1 MPFATINPATGKT
14 EKEFPAHTP
23 EEVEAILDRAMAAY
37 AEYKTTT
44 YAERARHLIT
54 AAELLE
60 GEVPDVARILTTE
73 MGKTFAAA
81 KAEVS
86 KCAVGLR
93 WFADNAEAL
102 LADQEIATTGSR
114 SYVHYQPLGAV
125 LAIMP
130 WNFPMWQVIRFA
142 APALMV
148 GNVGLLKHASNV
160 PQTALAIEDLFRRAG
175 LPDGAFSNLFV
186 PSKDIAALI
195 HDPRIAAVTL
205 TGSEPAGMS
214 VAAAAGDALKKTVL
228 ELGGSDP
235 FIVLGSADLDAAVR
249 TAVTARVQN
258 NGQSCIAAKRF
269 IVTDDVADAFEERFI
284 ESMAELVVGDPFDPA
299 TNIGPIVSE
308 AQRDELVGQVEEAAA
323 TGRHGAHGQHAARRR
338 RLVVLADGALGHH
351 DRHGRGPRRDLRP
364 RGHGHTGPR
373 RGGGDRRRQ
382 RHAVRAGVERLDDRR
397 GGDRTVRGGDRGGGG
412 LRERHGGLH
421 ARAALRRDQEVG
433 LRAGALRARAQGI
446 HQPEDRLR
454 GVDGARRRA
463 LRQTGASADRCLGR
477 LVPRQTGAPCL

>member
-14 EKEFPAHTP
+14 EMEFPAHTP
-23 EEVEAILDRAMAAY
+23 AQVDAILDRAMATF
-37 AEYKTTT
+37 AEYRTTS
-44 YAERARHLIT
+44 YKERSRHLLT

-93 WFADNAEAL
+93 WFAENSEAL
-102 LADQEIATTGSR
+102 LADEPIATGGSK
-114 SYVHYQPLGAV
+114 SYVRYQPLGAV
-125 LAIMP
+125 LAVMP
-130 WNFPMWQVIRFA
+130 WNFPLWQVIRFA

-186 PSKDIAALI
+186 PSSEVAALI

-235 FIVLGSADLDAAVR
+235 FVVLASADLPAAVR

-269 IVTDDVADAFEERFI
+269 IVVDDVADEFESAFI
-284 ESMAELVVGDPFDPA
+284 ASMSSLVVGDPFDPA
-299 TNIGPIVSE
+299 TNIGPIVSA
-308 AQRDELVGQVEEAAA
+308 AQRDELVGQVEDARSQGATVHAGPPLPDGDGWWFAPTVLSGVTTDMPIAQVEMFGPVAMVIRVPDVAAAIEAANA
-323 TGRHGAHGQHAARRR
+323 SPFGLGSSVWGTDEGEIARC
-338 RLVVLADGALGHH
+338 
-351 DRHGRGPRRDLRP
+351 
-364 RGHGHTGPR
+364 
-373 RGGGDRRRQ
+373 
-382 RHAVRAGVERLDDRR
+382 VE
-397 GGDRTVRGGDRGGGG
+397 GM
-412 LRERHGGLH
+412 E
-421 ARAALRRDQEVG
+421 
-433 LRAGALRARAQGI
+433 AGAVFVNAMVASMPELPFGGI
-446 HQPEDRLR
+446 KRSGYGREL
-454 GVDGARRRA
+454 
-463 LRQTGASADRCLGR
+463 SELG
-477 LVPRQTGAPCL
+477 LKEFANAKTVYVA

>member
-23 EEVEAILDRAMAAY
+23 EEVEAILAQAMVAF
-37 AEYKTTT
+37 AEYRTTT
-44 YAERARHLIT
+44 YKERARHLLT

-60 GEVPDVARILTTE
+60 GEVPVVARILTTE

-86 KCAVGLR
+86 KCAAGLR

-102 LADQEIATTGSR
+102 LADEPIATSGSS

-186 PSKDIAALI
+186 PSSEVAALI

-235 FIVLGSADLDAAVR
+235 FVVLASADLDDAVR

-269 IVTDDVADAFEERFI
+269 IVVDEVADEFESRFI
-284 ESMAELVVGDPFDPA
+284 ESMDTLVVGDPFDPA

-308 AQRDELVGQVEEAAA
+308 AQRDELVGQVEDALEP
-323 TGRHGAHGQHAARRR
+323 GRHGPQRRHDPRAATAGGSPRPSSAASRPTCRSPRSRCSVPSPWSSASPMPTPPSPPPTTRSFGLGSSVWGVRRER
-338 RLVVLADGALGHH
+338 
-351 DRHGRGPRRDLRP
+351 DR
-364 RGHGHTGPR
+364 
-373 RGGGDRRRQ
+373 
-382 RHAVRAGVERLDDRR
+382 E
-397 GGDRTVRGGDRGGGG
+397 VRGGDRG
-412 LRERHGGLH
+412 RRRVRQRHGGLH
-421 ARAALRRDQEVG
+421 ARAALRRHQALG
-433 LRAGALRARAQGI
+433 LRARALGDRPQGVR
-446 HQPEDRLR
+446 QRQDRLR
-454 GVDGARRRA
+454 GVTA
-463 LRQTGASADRCLGR
+463 LT
-477 LVPRQTGAPCL
+477 